1 MEENQVEQTAE
12 PNAEVQETEQKPV
25 ENTFTQDQVTEIVK
39 KRLAQERSQ
48 MYKKLGVDDID
59 IAVTAVKTQKDL
71 EEKQKIQKG
80 EFEEI
85 LKIKL
90 KNGIKKRQS

>member
-12 PNAEVQETEQKPV
+12 PNVEVQETEQKPV

-71 EEKQKIQKG
+71 EEKQKIRRVSLRK
-80 EFEEI
+80 F
-85 LKIKL
+85 
-90 KNGIKKRQS
+90 

>member
-1 MEENQVEQTAE
+1 MEKNQVEQTAE
-12 PNAEVQETEQKPV
+12 PNVEVQETEQKPV

-59 IAVTAVKTQKDL
+59 NRSIDREMVTPFITNQGASVLLPDWS
-71 EEKQKIQKG
+71 KINPMVQ
-80 EFEEI
+80 ELF
-85 LKIKL
+85 
-90 KNGIKKRQS
+90 R